1 MKAFLASVVVAV
13 AMAFAADFVLND
25 RFQMTAPDAFS
36 TEGTR
41 LTSPGDNLVQF

>member
-1 MKAFLASVVVAV
+1 
-13 AMAFAADFVLND
+13 MAFAADFVLND